1 MRFDKKNK
9 KVFRGSIFIPFS
21 LNKYNNYLKSFEN
34 FLQNTPNKF
43 LNSLKVRVHPLNKLS
58 IVHQN
63 FSKEINNLIKKYKK
77 KFSKNNKNLCIF
89 FGSATGVCVQALEE
103 GNEIIHFPL
112 NNTLDVFSSKIW
124 KNLRVNEIKEG
135 IFKYKI
141 LIKGK
146 MFYTTYEKNK
156 FQKYFLPILK

>member
-1 MRFDKKNK
+1 M
-9 KVFRGSIFIPFS
+9 
-21 LNKYNNYLKSFEN
+21 
-34 FLQNTPNKF
+34 
-43 LNSLKVRVHPLNKLS
+43 HPLNKAS
-58 IVHQN
+58 RVHQN
-63 FSKEINNLIKKYKK
+63 FSNEINKLIKKYKN
-77 KFSKNNKNLCIF
+77 KFTKNNKNLCIF

-124 KNLRVNEIKEG
+124 KNLRVNEIKKG

-146 MFYTTYEKNK
+146 MFYTNYERNK
-156 FQKYFLPILK
+156 FQKYFVPILR